1 MRLKEKICKL
11 NTVFQ
16 ATGLIFIFININ
28 LQLKLINQ
36 SMLTEILIMKLNDKK
51 HQRINCV
58 FIRINPDERGL
69 NILKTINEIYSHIKK
84 SSKKSLI
91 NKISKILL
99 ELEFKSNHSINL
111 INLNIMKKTLSMSFV
126 FYQDDEAVKPLCII
140 LPQIN
145 GYIKY
150 FKNGGKTC
158 LF

>member
-1 MRLKEKICKL
+1 MSK
-11 NTVFQ
+11 
-16 ATGLIFIFININ
+16 
-28 LQLKLINQ
+28 
-36 SMLTEILIMKLNDKK
+36 S
-51 HQRINCV
+51 INCV
-58 FIRINPDERGL
+58 FIRINPDERDL

-91 NKISKILL
+91 NKNSKILL

-111 INLNIMKKTLSMSFV
+111 INLNIMKKTLSMSLA